1 MSTSSLKETAVQ
13 PRATYLKFMGLLGL
27 TVLCVFSVYTFLH
40 ESGHTL
46 VGLIFGQTL
55 TAFST
60 TFWDLSA
67 HVQLVGE
74 LSAAQQALQS
84 AAGVALP
91 LLVWAIFMSLV
102 PRKASFNLELFKL
115 VASMGVVNT
124 LLVWMVIPLL
134 DLRGNAPV
142 NDDVTHFLRASALP
156 PLLVTAVAG
165 ILYILGWVLFMTK
178 SRGLAQFRQLE
189 EMERTGPAAFTMLAV
204 TAVVFLST
212 FSINMAATQNGTPR
226 LSPPSNLALVAQV
239 DLTARAYQNE
249 VLATF
254 SVTENGRLDMFF
266 SVQDINTNYFDL
278 RLIGPNGYSYPLLHG
293 EVYRADRDGGLREL
307 TLLPGTYQVVLTADQ
322 SPGAVSIYGNNAE

>member
-1 MSTSSLKETAVQ
+1 MSTSSLKETAVP
-13 PRATYLKFMGLLGL
+13 PRAPYLKFTGLLGL

-46 VGLIFGQTL
+46 VGLAFGQTL

-74 LSAAQQALQS
+74 LSAAQQAQQS

-102 PRKASFNLELFKL
+102 PRKGSFNLELFKL

-134 DLRGNAPV
+134 DLWGNAPA
-142 NDDVTHFLRASALP
+142 NDDVTHFLRASALS
-156 PLLVTAVAG
+156 PLLVTTVATL
-165 ILYILGWVLFMTK
+165 LYLLGWVLFIAK
-178 SRGLAQFRQLE
+178 SRGLAQFRQLAG
-189 EMERTGPAAFTMLAV
+189 MERTGPAALTMLAV

-212 FSINMAATQNGTPR
+212 FSINMAATQNGSLR

-239 DLTARAYQNE
+239 DLTTRAYQNE

-254 SVTENGRLDMFF
+254 SVTENGRLDLFF
-266 SVQDINTNYFDL
+266 SVQDINTSYFDL
-278 RLIGPNGYSYPLLHG
+278 RLLGPNGYSYLLLHG

-322 SPGAVSIYGNNAE
+322 SPGVLSIYGNTTE